1 MPENRCLFASELV
14 FAPFR
19 QLPHYLGT
27 LYSLIKQII
36 RAILRLAVIPS
47 KRSIKSGPE
56 LIEHHIDTLTKKFA
70 LEDKYYY
77 IDV

>member
-47 KRSIKSGPE
+47 KRSVKTGPSY
-56 LIEHHIDTLTKKFA
+56 IDTLTKKFA

-77 IDV
+77 IGV